1 MSFTTTNICFHKK
14 SLYGLTKVR
23 PFLFL
28 KNTMEIQPIINTV
41 AQKAIISLD
50 LEDLFP
56 KPEDIRSIDI
66 KDFLYKALLLKEA
79 EFRAQ
84 VKATDWS
91 QYNRQY
97 VTVFCST
104 QAIVPMWAYMIIS
117 AELAAYAKDVVCAPP
132 AHAADVLLYRNIA
145 RLDMSQY
152 ENQRVVVKGCGER
165 QVPEAAY
172 VQIAQQLAKVAR
184 AVSFG
189 EPCSMVP
196 VFKKTV

>member
-1 MSFTTTNICFHKK
+1 
-14 SLYGLTKVR
+14 
-23 PFLFL
+23 
-28 KNTMEIQPIINTV
+28 MEVQPIINTV

-56 KPEDIRSIDI
+56 KPEEVRSIDL
-66 KDFLYKALLLKEA
+66 KDFLYKELLLKEA

-84 VKATDWS
+84 IKATDWA
-91 QYNRQY
+91 QYIGQY
-97 VTVFCST
+97 VSIYCST
-104 QAIVPMWAYMIIS
+104 NAIVPMWAYMIIS
-117 AELAAYAKDVVCAPP
+117 AEIAAYAKEVVCAPP
-132 AHAADVLLYRNIA
+132 AHAAEILLYRNIA
-145 RLDMSQY
+145 GLDMSPY
-152 ENQRVVVKGCGER
+152 ENQRVVVKGCGDR

-196 VFKKTV
+196 VFKKSV